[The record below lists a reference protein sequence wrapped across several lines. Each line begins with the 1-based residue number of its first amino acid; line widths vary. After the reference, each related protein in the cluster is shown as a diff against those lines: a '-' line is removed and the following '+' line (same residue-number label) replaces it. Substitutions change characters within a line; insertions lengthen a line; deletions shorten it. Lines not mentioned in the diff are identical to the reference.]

1 MKIKQPRLVD
11 KTIHSITA
19 VYEFDIEGK
28 KVIATFTDDG
38 SGEDDDVNNG
48 WKFDL
53 SPCLVDLTEEES
65 DELTEEFLE
74 ALNGIDVYE
83 ESGYPYD

>member
-1 MKIKQPRLVD
+1 MKIKQPTLIDR
-11 KTIHSITA
+11 TIHSITA

-28 KVIATFTDDG
+28 KVTATFTDNG
-38 SGEDDDVNNG
+38 SGEDADVNNG

-65 DELTEEFLE
+65 NELADEFLE
-74 ALNGIDVYE
+74 VLYEIDVYE
-83 ESGYPYD
+83 D